1 MVKTSILILIVLTVL
16 ITMLLGWREQRLS
29 AGRVSPRLGWFA
41 RKKNFINRVF
51 AAAAI
56 AAIGTML
63 ILGGIHWLRVAQG

>member
-1 MVKTSILILIVLTVL
+1 MVKTSIVMLIVLTVL
-16 ITMLLGWREQRLS
+16 ITMLLGWREQRML
-29 AGRVSPRLGWFA
+29 AGKPQPRLGWFA
-41 RKKNFINRVF
+41 RKKALINRIF